1 MATQIRRFTHPVWKN
16 VSPFCKS
23 QQKNDC
29 YGTRQLVNS
38 FRYVDA
44 SGAEPDPLALAQ
56 GIIPVFIARKVFIFK
71 KIGRGERI

>member
-1 MATQIRRFTHPVWKN
+1 MSSAHDERDETNH
-16 VSPFCKS
+16 
-23 QQKNDC
+23 
-29 YGTRQLVNS
+29 GRQLVNS

-56 GIIPVFIARKVFIFK
+56 GFIPVFIARKVFIFK